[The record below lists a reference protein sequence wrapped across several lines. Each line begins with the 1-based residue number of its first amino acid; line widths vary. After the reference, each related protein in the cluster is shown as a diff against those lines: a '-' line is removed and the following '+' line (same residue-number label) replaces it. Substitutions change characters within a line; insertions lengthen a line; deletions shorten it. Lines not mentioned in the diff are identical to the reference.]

1 MAIHTAHADPAK
13 LIRAFIAVDVGE
25 DVHNALDSALE
36 RLRRIDSQVR
46 WVDPKNWH
54 LTVKFLGDVEWR
66 AVDGIAKALQEEA
79 VKLPA
84 FEFRVRGLFPFPPG
98 RLPRIVAAG
107 IEDSAKGLES
117 LNRTLEE
124 RMQAL
129 GIPPERRGFKAH
141 LTLGR
146 VQNPRGQDRL
156 WSVLKKYVTDDFGTA
171 LVEDAQLYQSEL
183 DPKGA
188 QYSLLATAKLAKNV

>member
-1 MAIHTAHADPAK
+1 MALHPADSDPDK

-25 DVHNALDSALE
+25 AVRKALVPALE

-66 AVDGIAKALQEEA
+66 AVDGMAKALQEETA
-79 VKLPA
+79 TLPA

-98 RLPRIVAAG
+98 RSPRIVAAG
-107 IEDSAKGLES
+107 IEDSTRGLES
-117 LNRTLEE
+117 LNRALEA
-124 RMQAL
+124 RMQAF

-156 WSVLKKYVTDDFGTA
+156 WSVLKKFEAEDFGTA
-171 LVEDAQLYQSEL
+171 HVKEAVLYRSEL

-188 QYSLLATAKLAKNV
+188 QYTLLATAKLTK

>member
-25 DVHNALDSALE
+25 DVHNALASALE

-98 RLPRIVAAG
+98 RQPRIVAAG
-107 IEDSAKGLES
+107 IVDEVKGLES
-117 LNRTLEE
+117 LNRVLEY
-124 RMQAL
+124 RMQAF
-129 GIPPERRGFKAH
+129 GVPPERRGFKAH

-156 WSVLKKYVTDDFGTA
+156 WSVIKKYEAEDFGIA
-171 LVEDAQLYQSEL
+171 LADQAVLYQSEL
-183 DPKGA
+183 DLKGA
-188 QYSLLATAKLAKNV
+188 QYMQLATAMFGL